1 MSRPG
6 LACTASSLPCENAF
20 DRRAHSAKPA
30 SQRGDESG
38 GSSMPGAML
47 VQSIQVRAAARD
59 AERARALLAIYVSTL
74 YAHTAQSLTAIPTIA
89 GRAWPLHRLCITWE
103 PKGPLVPS
111 LARCNRYSPSREA
124 VHPRWRALRWRAS
137 RDRSLSS
144 HGRRAT
150 VSRRSGKAARYRS
163 GKSTYRWR
171 A

>member
-1 MSRPG
+1 MTRPCIHG
-6 LACTASSLPCENAF
+6 IVPALRKSVRSTRPLCEASVPEG
-20 DRRAHSAKPA
+20 RRVRWLQYAGRHA
-30 SQRGDESG
+30 
-38 GSSMPGAML
+38 

-89 GRAWPLHRLCITWE
+89 GRAWPLHRLCTWD